1 MAGLVLFGL
10 PVSRTDGTM
19 MAMMQAMMMT
29 MTATMTG
36 QPVTIPAPP
45 VIIIQPSVTP
55 APVAPTP
62 G

>member
-19 MAMMQAMMMT
+19 MAMMQAMMM
-29 MTATMTG
+29 TMTG